1 MNIACPNCNHE
12 GKHGVHSAAA
22 QRYMC
27 TNCGRTFRHRVA
39 QAATVARKVDGNRFV
54 VTCAVS
60 GSPVHAPFLKSLQQY
75 CRENGAKLIVV
86 PISYRN
92 PTSNLEKPHEWF
104 APEISRYM
112 ESGRVELCPGV
123 MLLADVP
130 TQPTAVRPL
139 SGLLTMSG
147 ESHGIFG
154 HPKIAL
160 ESVPTGIGKSAKFV
174 LTTGSVTRPV
184 YSQSKAGKKGEF
196 HQVQGAV
203 VVEWDGSNAH
213 FRHLNAGKDG
223 SFYDLDRKYSTSNAK
238 RLSHRAKLLTLGDL
252 HGVRHDRRVLEA
264 TVFGKDSLVSRLRPE
279 TIVLH
284 DVLDFQSASHHNDY
298 FTRFRL
304 RRAGNDDVYG
314 ELCATAELLGRIAA
328 TGAEVVLTAS
338 NHNEHIYR
346 WLEDHKN
353 AQDVQ
358 NAIVYHE
365 TKLEMLKA
373 LAVGDELDP
382 LEYWVRKL
390 LPDSSN
396 IRFLRRNESF
406 LVDGV
411 ECAMHGDKGINGA
424 RGTAHGF
431 TKAGTKATTGHG
443 HSPCIV
449 DGIYQVGTSSEMD
462 MGYNVGLS
470 GWRHTHCVQYENGK
484 RSLISIING
493 QWCANQAEAA

>member
-1 MNIACPNCNHE
+1 MNCPNCNHE
-12 GKHGVHSAAA
+12 GPHGVHSAAA

-27 TNCGRTFRHRVA
+27 SNCGRTFRHRVA

-86 PISYRN
+86 PIAYRN

-104 APEISRYM
+104 APEISRYI
-112 ESGRVELCPGV
+112 EAGRVELCPGV

-139 SGLLTMSG
+139 SGLHTMSG

-160 ESVPTGIGKSAKFV
+160 ESVATGIGKSSKFV
-174 LTTGSVTRPV
+174 LTTGAVTRPV

-203 VVEWDGSNAH
+203 VVEWDGTNAH

-223 SFYDLDRKYSTSNAK
+223 SFYDLDQKYSTSNAK
-238 RLSHRAKLLTLGDL
+238 RLSHRAKVLTLGDL
-252 HGVRHDRRVLEA
+252 HGVRHDRGVLEA
-264 TVFGKDSLVSRLRPE
+264 TVFGKDSLASRLRPE

-298 FTRFRL
+298 FDKFRL
-304 RRAGNDDVYG
+304 RKSAGDDVATEIRETV
-314 ELCATAELLGRIAA
+314 ELIGRIADES
-328 TGAEVVLTAS
+328 GASQVVLAGS
-338 NHNEHIYR
+338 NHNEHIYK
-346 WLEDHKN
+346 WLEDHRN
-353 AQDVQ
+353 ATDVQ

-365 TKLEMLKA
+365 TKLAMLNA
-373 LAVGDELDP
+373 IAANEDLDP

-390 LPDSSN
+390 LPDSSKVH
-396 IRFLRRNESF
+396 FLKRDESF
-406 LVDGV
+406 SVDGV
-411 ECAMHGDKGINGA
+411 EYSQHGDQGINGA
-424 RGTAHGF
+424 RGSLHGM
-431 TKAGTKATTGHG
+431 TKAGAKLVIG
-443 HSPCIV
+443 HSHSPGIA
-449 DGIYQVGTSSEMD
+449 DGVYQVGTSSSMS
-462 MGYNVGLS
+462 MGYNTGLS
-470 GWRHTHCVQYENGK
+470 SWAHTHCVQYENGK

-493 QWCANQAEAA
+493 QWCANQTEAA